1 MSIETLREQV
11 KQAVSG
17 YLDNELSEAE
27 KIRLESI
34 RQISEE
40 DDGEYDD
47 DDDDDD
53 SSESQDDMDDDEE
66 DGDKEDK
73 KGKDCK

>member
-40 DDGEYDD
+40 ADGE
-47 DDDDDD
+47 DDDDD
-53 SSESQDDMDDDEE
+53 SSESQDGMGGDDEE
-66 DGDKEDK
+66 DGDKDDK

>member
-40 DDGEYDD
+40 DDGEDG
-47 DDDDDD
+47 DDD
-53 SSESQDDMDDDEE
+53 SSASQDDMDDDEE

>member
-40 DDGEYDD
+40 DDGEDD
-47 DDDDDD
+47 DDE

-66 DGDKEDK
+66 DDDKEDK